1 MGLNVVDVGPFG
13 PKLCRNVAPR
23 LRIIFQ
29 ALPGPETQLK
39 NRKTTKMLKIPLG
52 LSLASAGEA
61 KTARYA

>member
-1 MGLNVVDVGPFG
+1 MGLSGVEVAPFG

-29 ALPGPETQLK
+29 ALPGPKTQLK
-39 NRKTTKMLKIPLG
+39 NIKKMEMLKIPLG